1 MNTGQWLGN
10 VFNETIDEPTLSSYP
25 SIALNIARNNAQDSE
40 VVKNV
45 VKPKYQQI

>member
-25 SIALNIARNNAQDSE
+25 SIALNIARNNA
-40 VVKNV
+40 
-45 VKPKYQQI
+45 